1 MPTYKALGVHISAIQ
16 SIVWAL
22 KNSPLNSNSVQEH
35 KMPVWLVF
43 SLNFASTSQIYFA
56 WKKSPRHMQRLLD
69 VLLLALSTNEPH
81 LLETEWKNVTV
92 HRLENTVV
100 TTDQQPTSYRKQSN
114 M

>member
-1 MPTYKALGVHISAIQ
+1 
-16 SIVWAL
+16 
-22 KNSPLNSNSVQEH
+22 
-35 KMPVWLVF
+35 
-43 SLNFASTSQIYFA
+43 
-56 WKKSPRHMQRLLD
+56 MQRLLD